1 MAENRGIAQG
11 KIIGA
16 LAQSGIRPTVGGMLK
31 IGLIG
36 CGKMGGALLRGV
48 EEALG
53 KSGLGVALSDVVP
66 EAVNGL
72 RKCLSC
78 RTTTGTPEEV
88 AAASDVV
95 IIAVKPADVKAL
107 CEALSEVKGT
117 RLFLS
122 IAAGV
127 SLAQLETWLGPRQRV
142 IRSMPN
148 TPALVGVGAAAF
160 ARGIKATA
168 KDAAMA
174 QKILGAV
181 GTADEVSEK
190 LLDAVTGLSGSGPA
204 YIYTVIEALAD
215 GGVLMGLP
223 RATALRLAAQ
233 TVAGAAEMVLVTGK
247 HPAALRDEVTSP
259 GGTTIAALEQ
269 LESHGLRNAMIQ
281 AVRAAAEK
289 SKALGA

>member
-1 MAENRGIAQG
+1 
-11 KIIGA
+11 
-16 LAQSGIRPTVGGMLK
+16 MLK
-31 IGLIG
+31 LGLIG

-48 EEALG
+48 EQALG
-53 KSGLGVALSDVVP
+53 KTGLAVALSDVVP

-72 RKCLSC
+72 RRCLTC
-78 RTTTGTPEEV
+78 RTITGTPEEV

-95 IIAVKPADVKAL
+95 ILAVKPADMKAL

-117 RLFLS
+117 RLHLS

-127 SLAQLETWLGPRQRV
+127 SIAQLEAWLGTRQRV

-160 ARGIKATA
+160 ARGGKATA
-168 KDAAMA
+168 KDASMA
-174 QKILGAV
+174 KKILGAV

-223 RATALRLAAQ
+223 RATALTLAAQ
-233 TVAGAAEMVLVTGK
+233 TVAGAAEMVLLTGK

-269 LESHGLRNAMIQ
+269 LERHGLRNAMIQ

-289 SKALGA
+289 SKALGG

>member
-1 MAENRGIAQG
+1 MAMNRRTVQG
-11 KIIGA
+11 KIGV
-16 LAQSGIRPTVGGMLK
+16 LAQSDIRPTVCGMLK
-31 IGLIG
+31 LGLIG

-48 EEALG
+48 EQALG
-53 KSGLGVALSDVVP
+53 KGGLSVALSDVMP

-72 RKCLSC
+72 RKCLTC
-78 RTTTGTPEEV
+78 RTITGTPEEV

-95 IIAVKPADVKAL
+95 ILAVKPGDVKPL
-107 CEALSEVKGT
+107 CEALSEVKGA
-117 RLFLS
+117 RLHLS

-127 SLAQLETWLGPRQRV
+127 SIANLETWLGPRQRV

-160 ARGIKATA
+160 ARGSKATT

-174 QKILGAV
+174 KKILGAV

-204 YIYTVIEALAD
+204 YVYTVIEALAD

-223 RATALRLAAQ
+223 RATALTLAAQ

-269 LESHGLRNAMIQ
+269 LERHGLRNAMIQ